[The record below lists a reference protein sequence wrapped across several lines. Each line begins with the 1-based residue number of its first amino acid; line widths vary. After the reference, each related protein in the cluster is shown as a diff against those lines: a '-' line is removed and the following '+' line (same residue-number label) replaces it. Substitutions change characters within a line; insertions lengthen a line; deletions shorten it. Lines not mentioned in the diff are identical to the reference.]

1 MRTTEERVKLIQN
14 RTAEL
19 KKQKVQ
25 KQKVQKQRTAAEAL
39 CMAASLLLIVGIG
52 FLMPEVI
59 STFQI
64 NTIEHA
70 SGAASLIGTTD
81 TLGYIMMG
89 LLCFLLGIVVTV
101 LLYQLRRSQDEKA
114 QKENEDEF

>member
-1 MRTTEERVKLIQN
+1 MRTTEDRVELIQK
-14 RTAEL
+14 RTEEL
-19 KKQKVQ
+19 KKQKR
-25 KQKVQKQRTAAEAL
+25 KKQRIATEVL
-39 CMAASLLLIVGIG
+39 CMAASFILIVGIG

>member
-1 MRTTEERVKLIQN
+1 MRTTEDRVELIQK

-19 KKQKVQ
+19 KKQKR
-25 KQKVQKQRTAAEAL
+25 KKQRIETEVF
-39 CMAASLLLIVGIG
+39 CMAASFILIVGIG

-59 STFQI
+59 GTFQTH
-64 NTIEHA
+64 TIEHG
-70 SGAASLIGTTD
+70 SVAASLIGTTD

-89 LLCFLLGIVVTV
+89 LLCFLLGITMTV

-114 QKENEDEF
+114 QKENKDEF

>member
-25 KQKVQKQRTAAEAL
+25 KQRTAADAL

-59 STFQI
+59 GTFQT
-64 NTIEHA
+64 NTIIHA
-70 SGAASLIGTTD
+70 SGAASLIGSTD
-81 TLGYIMMG
+81 TLGYIVMG
-89 LLCFLLGIVVTV
+89 LFCFLLGITVTV